1 MTLRILGIDPGSRVM
16 GYGLIDVVGARSHWV
31 AHGCIRCEKGT
42 LSERLLRIYADLAEI
57 IAVHAPC
64 EVAMESVFVKRN
76 AASALILGQARGVA
90 MLAVASSGLALSE
103 YAPAQVKSA
112 VVGNGRAEKEQ
123 VKHMIRMLLTLERQ
137 PPADAADALAVA
149 ICHAHM
155 RSGFHSRGNVAP
167 PSRDTTYQ
175 GWNP

>member
-1 MTLRILGIDPGSRVM
+1 MTRRILGIDPGSRVT
-16 GYGLIDVVGARSHWV
+16 GYGLIDVVGIRSQWV

-42 LSERLLRIYADLAEI
+42 FSERLLRIYTGLAEI
-57 IAVHAPC
+57 IALHAPC
-64 EVAMESVFVKRN
+64 EVAIESVFVKRN
-76 AASALILGQARGVA
+76 ASSALVLGQARGVA
-90 MLAVASSGLALSE
+90 ILAVAASGLALSE

-137 PPADAADALAVA
+137 PPTDAADALAVA

-155 RSGFHSRGNVAP
+155 GSGFHSRGNVVP
-167 PSRDTTYQ
+167 PAHATIFHGRD
-175 GWNP
+175 P